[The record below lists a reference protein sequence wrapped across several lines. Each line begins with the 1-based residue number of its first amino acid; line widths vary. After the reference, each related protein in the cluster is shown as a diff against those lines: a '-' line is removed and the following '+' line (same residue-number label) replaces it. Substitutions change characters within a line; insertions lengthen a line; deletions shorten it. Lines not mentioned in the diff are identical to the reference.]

1 MKIQLKTTVDIT
13 ATGTTHRKWQDIEY
27 TDNAGQHIN
36 SQESW
41 GRSRNQQ
48 RNWETVVQ
56 LLGLRSQPINLAVP
70 KLVDSQSNKTWITTF
85 EVETPDVFLLGADR
99 LALLKQDFDS
109 VPIMHNLTETADAG
123 SMFVING
130 NIWFTE
136 L

>member
-27 TDNAGQHIN
+27 TDHAGQHIN
-36 SQESW
+36 SAESW

-56 LLGLRSQPINLAVP
+56 LLGLRTQPINLALP
-70 KLVDSQSNKTWITTF
+70 SCVDAQLDKVWTTTF
-85 EVETPDVFLLGADR
+85 EVETPDVLLLGNDK
-99 LALLKQDFDS
+99 LALLKQDFEG
-109 VPIMHNLTETADAG
+109 VPIMHNLTETANAG